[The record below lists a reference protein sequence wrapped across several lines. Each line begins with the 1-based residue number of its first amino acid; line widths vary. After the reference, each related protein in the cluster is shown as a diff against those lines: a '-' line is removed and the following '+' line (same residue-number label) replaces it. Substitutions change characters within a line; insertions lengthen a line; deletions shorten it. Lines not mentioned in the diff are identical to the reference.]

1 MISEFALLIF
11 ATLGAVGLYVAATLI
26 PVKEKKEDE
35 SPHHGHPLGAAAAS
49 ANEGAWKTIACLRGC
64 GSRCMNR
71 ALVKNGVVVRQGAR
85 SWVPATGSRRT
96 GAPGVHAYPR
106 WLQQSDG

>member
-26 PVKEKKEDE
+26 PVKEKKKMNLLITAI
-35 SPHHGHPLGAAAAS
+35 PL
-49 ANEGAWKTIACLRGC
+49 
-64 GSRCMNR
+64 
-71 ALVKNGVVVRQGAR
+71 ALLAISGVVVRQGAR
-85 SWVPATGSRRT
+85 SWVPAAGSRRT

-106 WLQQSDG
+106 WLQQSDV